1 MAAVALAGGKSSG
14 HGCFP
19 PVSPIGGY
27 STKTSVEG
35 RLVQLVGITNYGPQ
49 HNCGKSVHVCG
60 PVVSGS
66 RKNFVDGAPVARIG
80 DPIACGDMVAKGA
93 SKTFFA

>member
-1 MAAVALAGGKSSG
+1 MAAIALAGGSSTG

-19 PVSPIGGY
+19 PVSDIGGY
-27 STKTSVEG
+27 TSKTSVEG
-35 RLVQLVGITNYGPQ
+35 RLVQLVGRTNYGPI
-49 HNCGKSVHVCG
+49 HNCGNSVHACG

-66 RKNFVDGAPVARIG
+66 SKNIMEGAPVARIG
-80 DPIACGDMVAKGA
+80 DGIACGDMIGRGA

>member
-1 MAAVALAGGKSSG
+1 MAAVALAGGTSTG

-19 PVSPIGGY
+19 PVPDIGGY
-27 STKTSVEG
+27 SSKTIVEG
-35 RLVQLVGITNYGPQ
+35 RPVQLVGITNYGPI
-49 HNCGKSVHVCG
+49 HNCGLSVHACG

-66 RKNFVDGAPVARIG
+66 GKNFVEGTPVARIG
-80 DPIACGDMVAKGA
+80 DSIACGDMIAKGA

>member
-1 MAAVALAGGKSSG
+1 MAAVALAGGTSTG

-19 PVSPIGGY
+19 PVPDIGGY
-27 STKTSVEG
+27 STKTKVEG
-35 RLVQLVGITNYGPQ
+35 RPVQLVGITAYGPV
-49 HNCGKSVHVCG
+49 HNCGLSVHPCG

-66 RKNFVDGAPVARIG
+66 SKSIMEGAPVARIG
-80 DPIACGDMVAKGA
+80 DPIACGDMIAKGA